1 VNLLGNVGLGSGFLF
16 RPAITDNICRVHD
29 TQW

>member
-1 VNLLGNVGLGSGFLF
+1 VNLLSNVGLGSGFLF
-16 RPAITDNICRVHD
+16 RPAITVNICRVRA